1 MATAR
6 RAHRRKVAVEE
17 LVSLQK
23 ETDRIRNICVL
34 AHVDHGKTSLTD
46 CLVSSN
52 GLISPRLV
60 GTIRYLDSRE
70 DEQTRGITMESSAI
84 SLLYEHIPVTL
95 RAGAAPE
102 KKDFLVNLIDSPG
115 HVDFSSDVSTAVRL
129 CDGALVVVDVIE
141 GVCIQ
146 THAVLRQAWEEKLRP
161 CLVLNKI
168 DRLIEELQL
177 DAVEAYDH
185 LNRIV
190 EQVNAVMSGFINADV
205 LKQDAL
211 ESDNDESGNSKSEE
225 QKGERGKEQ
234 EMQKGGEGGSEAQV
248 DHGMSADESA
258 ENEFLFMPERGN
270 VVFASAV
277 DGWAF
282 RLHDFL
288 PLLHSKIGADLSPK
302 QLLRVMWGYFFYNAK
317 ASKIEKIRRVHASE
331 SKGNSRLQTQIR
343 VFSRYVFQSIIDIY
357 RSSVIEPKPKRLQKI
372 LSHLAL
378 EESVDAREFRKGGK
392 PALKALMSA
401 WLPVSR
407 AVLSMVVRC
416 LPSPKSAQAARI
428 EALLPAAREVQAG
441 SDTEGFGRFR
451 KVVKQCDTSPSAP
464 LVAFVS
470 KMFAVQTA
478 KLPLEAQ
485 KFLQAAREADE
496 GGDDAQGSTDHEA
509 FLAFTRVFAGHA
521 RKGELVHV
529 LGPKYTGGSAHMTT
543 VTHGFLPMMIMSTE
557 LVPLDEV
564 PAGNICALLGLSEHI
579 LKTAT
584 VTTASPGFS
593 LSRMPTQ
600 SAAILRVS
608 IQPVNPDDWPAL
620 VVGLR
625 LLNRADP
632 VVDIRLQPN
641 GEYVLGAI
649 GELHLERCVK
659 DLRERF
665 ARVEVSISEP
675 IALFLETLVPFGKAV
690 RGPSHKFSD
699 LEQVPSIVSA
709 ATADGFVTIHLR
721 MLPIPEPLVR
731 IIEAHAATI
740 AACVEIED
748 EQDEKQQP
756 LHAMSTGSASNM
768 DEFRMRLQAV
778 LSELEDDWKECLSR
792 VLAFGPHGTGP
803 NLLLHNLGENGYFYN
818 AAQARS
824 LFRQDADEQVD
835 VPREDGMGMS
845 GLAGQVLNGLISGF
859 QLATRA
865 GPLCEEPLWGCAVVV
880 ESIEVGDDE
889 AENSLKL
896 GPLSGQIMSCVKE
909 GVRAAYLVHREKEDS
924 GCQVRLA
931 EGTYRC
937 QLQCHVDLHQGE
949 TLGKLYSVISKRRGK
964 IIKEEMWEGTSIFT
978 IEAFIPVVEAFG
990 LADDLRK
997 QTSGA
1002 ASTPQLVFSHFQ
1014 VLDVNPFFK
1023 ATTEEELEE
1032 HGETADDS
1040 YMAKN
1045 IARRY
1050 MDNVRRRKGLA
1061 VREKIVVHA
1070 EKQRTLTKMK

>member
-1 MATAR
+1 MEGR
-6 RAHRRKVAVEE
+6 RISRRKVDVEE
-17 LVSLQK
+17 LVNLHEK
-23 ETDRIRNICVL
+23 TEHIRNICVL

-52 GLISPRLV
+52 GIISPRLV

-84 SLLYEHIPVTL
+84 SLLYEHVPLSFGGKTNAI
-95 RAGAAPE
+95 GE
-102 KKDFLVNLIDSPG
+102 KKSFLVNLIDSPG

-205 LKQDAL
+205 LKHDAL
-211 ESDNDESGNSKSEE
+211 DGDDDAFESA
-225 QKGERGKEQ
+225 KENGTN
-234 EMQKGGEGGSEAQV
+234 GGY
-248 DHGMSADESA
+248 GMDADESA
-258 ENEFLFMPERGN
+258 ENEFLFTPERGN
-270 VVFASAV
+270 VVFASAL

-282 RLHDFL
+282 RLSDFL
-288 PLLHSKIGADLSPK
+288 PLLHSRIGSELTPK
-302 QLLRVMWGYFFYNAK
+302 QLVRVLWGDYFFNAK
-317 ASKIEKIRRVHASE
+317 TNKVERIRRVTASE
-331 SKGNSRLQTQIR
+331 SKGQSRLNTQIR
-343 VFSRYVFQSIIDIY
+343 IFSRYIFQSIIDVY
-357 RSSVIEPKPKRLQKI
+357 RSSVIDPKPKRLQKI
-372 LSHLAL
+372 LTQLSLNDV
-378 EESVDAREFRKGGK
+378 VDAREFRKGGK
-392 PALKALMSA
+392 AALKALMSA

-407 AVLSMVVRC
+407 AVLSMVVRS
-416 LPSPKSAQAARI
+416 LPSPKAAQAARI
-428 EALLPAAREVQAG
+428 EALLPVERQLEIGGYEHDFA
-441 SDTEGFGRFR
+441 RFR
-451 KVVKQCDTSPSAP
+451 SSIEACDTSPDTP

-470 KMFAVQTA
+470 KMFAVETA

-485 KFLQAAREADE
+485 KFLERVRDE
-496 GGDDAQGSTDHEA
+496 MDTTNGSTDEATEHEA
-509 FLAFTRVFAGHA
+509 FVAFARVFAGRA
-521 RKGELVHV
+521 CKGELVHV
-529 LGPKYTGGSAHMTT
+529 LGPKYTSGSAHKTT
-543 VTHGFLPMMIMSTE
+543 ADKGFLPMMIMSTD
-557 LVPLDEV
+557 LIPLEEV
-564 PAGNICALLGLSEHI
+564 PAGNICALLGLSKHI

-584 VTTASPGFS
+584 VTSADPGFS

-608 IQPVNPDDWPAL
+608 VQPVNPDDWPAL

-632 VVDIRLQPN
+632 VVDIRLQAN

-675 IALFLETLVPFGKAV
+675 IALFLETLVPHGKAL
-690 RGPSHKFSD
+690 RGPMHVFDD
-699 LEQVPSIVSA
+699 LEQIPSVVKV
-709 ATADGFVTIHLR
+709 ATSDEYVTIHLR
-721 MLPIPEPLVR
+721 MLPLPEELIR
-731 IIEAHAATI
+731 TIEEHRLIIAS
-740 AACVEIED
+740 CVEHD
-748 EQDEKQQP
+748 ETEGDDLIQAVSSKNTSKME
-756 LHAMSTGSASNM
+756 
-768 DEFRMRLQAV
+768 EFRQRAEAV
-778 LSELEDDWKECLSR
+778 LDELDGDWKGCLSR
-792 VLAFGPHGTGP
+792 TLAFGPHGTGP
-803 NLLLHNLGENGYFYN
+803 NLLIHNISEEHCLQR
-818 AAQARS
+818 AAQERALFSSEKKDSQEPPASEGGQS
-824 LFRQDADEQVD
+824 LATQV
-835 VPREDGMGMS
+835 M
-845 GLAGQVLNGLISGF
+845 NGLISGF
-859 QLATRA
+859 QIATRA
-865 GPLCEEPLWGCAVVV
+865 GPLCEEPLWGCAVVL
-880 ESIEVGDDE
+880 ESIKVDGDE
-889 AENSLKL
+889 SENAKL
-896 GPLSGQIMSCVKE
+896 GPLSGQIMSCFKE
-909 GVRAAYLVHREKEDS
+909 GIRSAYMVHREREDS

-937 QLQCHVDLHQGE
+937 ELQCHVDLHQGE

-978 IEAFIPVVEAFG
+978 IEAYIPVVEAFG

-1014 VLDVNPFFK
+1014 VLDVNPFFR

-1050 MDNVRRRKGLA
+1050 MDSVRRRKGLA
-1061 VREKIVVHA
+1061 VKEKIVVHA